1 VDYYYNILCESKL
14 YLSLIGVFDLKS
26 TINSETKEVILF
38 FILTVAWT
46 WLFWSVAALIT
57 NGVVSIEVSADLFTA
72 FGGLGPIIFALILTF
87 RANGKDGVIR
97 LLKRGANYK
106 FNKRWWAPIILLV
119 PLIFIA
125 SYYILGAIETVPAL
139 DGPRFLEQFPTKF
152 IYFFFLVAVAE
163 EFGWRGFALDRLQTR
178 FRSSRYTAVISS
190 IVLGI
195 VWGLWH
201 LPFFFTSGTSQ
212 EGWPLALFMWLVI
225 TVTILF
231 TWLHNNTGGSVL
243 TALFFH
249 TMFNLAVN
257 FIPIFL
263 LHFYYPS
270 ASNDLSF
277 LIVNAIT
284 TSIVLLVIAYWGP
297 KNLSRQERRETST
310 Q

>member
-1 VDYYYNILCESKL
+1 MYLSKL
-14 YLSLIGVFDLKS
+14 GVLNLTS
-26 TINSETKEVILF
+26 TMNSETRNLILF
-38 FILTVAWT
+38 FVLTIAWT

-57 NGVVSIEVSADLFTA
+57 NGVLYIGQSADLFTA
-72 FGGLGPIIFALILTF
+72 LGGLGPIIFALILTF
-87 RANGKDGVIR
+87 RTKGKEGIIR
-97 LLKRGANYK
+97 LLKRGADYK
-106 FNKRWWAPIILLV
+106 FNKRWWIPIILLV

-125 SYYILGAIETVPAL
+125 SYYILGVFQAVPVLDEERFIEQLPM
-139 DGPRFLEQFPTKF
+139 KF

-178 FRSSRYTAVISS
+178 FQSSRYNAVISS

-212 EGWPLALFMWLVI
+212 EGWPLTSFMWLTI
-225 TVTILF
+225 TVTMLF
-231 TWLHNNTGGSVL
+231 TWLHNNTNGSVL

-249 TMFNLAVN
+249 TMFNLTVN

-270 ASNDLSF
+270 ATNDLSF
-277 LIVNAIT
+277 LIVNIFT
-284 TSIVLLVIAYWGP
+284 TSIVILVIAYWGP
-297 KNLSRQERRETST
+297 RRLSRQEWMEPSI